1 MNHKQSLDRPTTLP
15 TRKANPQTTKRH
27 QVPSRSPSLNQPS
40 LTARSK
46 TFHLPLFQRT
56 PYLSLISSSK
66 YVPKRDMGAMQVG
79 TLNHLHSVIS
89 GRVPKEIAPEEIHLT
104 DSPRQ
109 EPSNPIRSKPRW
121 MERTPIRGNPGPVTA
136 NPQSPGRTCSR
147 YASRGR

>member
-40 LTARSK
+40 LTAHSK

-66 YVPKRDMGAMQVG
+66 YVPKRDKGAMQVG
-79 TLNHLHSVIS
+79 TLNHHQSNQRRLFFSPKVMTHQSLHYMDR
-89 GRVPKEIAPEEIHLT
+89 GLRPGKESDLCVYTYTACPEAGIGVQGTDDHLDQCCQKFT
-104 DSPRQ
+104 Q
-109 EPSNPIRSKPRW
+109 
-121 MERTPIRGNPGPVTA
+121 G
-136 NPQSPGRTCSR
+136 
-147 YASRGR
+147 